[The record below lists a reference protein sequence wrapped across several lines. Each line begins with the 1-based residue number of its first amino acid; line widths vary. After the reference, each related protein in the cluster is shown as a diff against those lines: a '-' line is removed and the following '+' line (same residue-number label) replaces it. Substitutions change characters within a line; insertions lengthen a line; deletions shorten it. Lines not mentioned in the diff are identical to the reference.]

1 MSKQAAQFL
10 IDLKT
15 RLGKSVPTYAKEI
28 VAGQR
33 ESGERASNELFVVL
47 NQMRSTK
54 REEIFKSTPD
64 LKAWY
69 DKYRADNKD
78 SVAVVVSNIADVNE
92 ADRYYRG
99 MAR

>member
-15 RLGKSVPTYAKEI
+15 RLGKAVPAYAKEI

-33 ESGERASNELFVVL
+33 ESGDRAPKELFVAL
-47 NQMRSTK
+47 SQMRSTT
-54 REEIFKSTPD
+54 RESIFKDVPD

-69 DKYRADNKD
+69 DKYRADNA
-78 SVAVVVSNIADVNE
+78 SSAAVVVSNIADVNE